1 MEGVPNLKGRP
12 FDVKARDAIVRGNV
26 LGERGQGHARAEAE
40 RERRAKVIA
49 AEGEFQ
55 AAQRLSDAASVLAVH
70 PMALTL
76 RYLQT
81 LAQISGD
88 RNSTTIFPVPI
99 DLMKPFLEAASGAI
113 APPRT
118 T

>member
-1 MEGVPNLKGRP
+1 MEGVPDLKGRP
-12 FDVKARDAIVRGNV
+12 FDVKAT
-26 LGERGQGHARAEAE
+26 
-40 RERRAKVIA
+40 
-49 AEGEFQ
+49 
-55 AAQRLSDAASVLAVH
+55 AQRLSDAASVLAVH